1 MSKGY
6 KRGFTLIELLV
17 VIAIIGILSAIVLAS
32 LGGART
38 RGADTAIKGQLD
50 SARTQG
56 EIFSGKNNGSYLN
69 FCTNASSASGASNM
83 LSAAAS
89 NFSGAV
95 VVTASNLTAP
105 GVAGAYNKVTCHD
118 TAAAWIIEAPVSSS
132 TSALPQ
138 MWCVDSA
145 GSSKSESAVM
155 AATAVAC
162 Q

>member
-56 EIFSGKNNGSYLN
+56 EVYAGTQNGSYLS
-69 FCTNASSASGASNM
+69 FCTSASGASNM